1 MSTINILLGFEPIFF
16 DHFLISEEMKRRG
29 QLLFE
34 RGKIENVTETRG
46 PGLSRLSEIRA
57 SCNNRINKA
66 PYSIIL
72 DLNEDRKVTRVLCSC
87 DYGVDGQCIHVYAT
101 MLHINYSRM
110 QNFWA

>member
-16 DHFLISEEMKRRG
+16 DHLLISEEIKRRG

-66 PYSIIL
+66 PYSIFL
-72 DLNEDRKVTRVLCSC
+72 GLNEDRKVTRVLCSC
-87 DYGVDGQCIHVYAT
+87 GVNGQCIHVYAT
-101 MLHINYSRM
+101 MLHINYS
-110 QNFWA
+110 

>member
-16 DHFLISEEMKRRG
+16 DHLLISEEMKRRG

-34 RGKIENVTETRG
+34 RKKIENVTETRG

-66 PYSIIL
+66 PYSIFL
-72 DLNEDRKVTRVLCSC
+72 GLNEDRKVTRVLCSC
-87 DYGVDGQCIHVYAT
+87 DFDGQCIHVYAT

-110 QNFWA
+110 RNFLA